1 MNITSAEA
9 NKMLRKLADEHALLL
24 RKETSSASFY
34 ASVGED
40 PEDVRPEYDY
50 ALTQKLLAE
59 NESKTRKLKHAL
71 NVFNTTTVVPGF
83 DMTIDEMLVY
93 IPQLTKAKEK
103 LGQMM
108 VALPKARREE
118 NFHSMSNIVDY
129 VYANYDIAATEA
141 DFEKVS
147 DMLSK
152 AQTAIDRL
160 NNAETFAFEF

>member
-40 PEDVRPEYDY
+40 PEDVRPE
-50 ALTQKLLAE
+50 LTQKLLAE

-147 DMLSK
+147 DTLSK